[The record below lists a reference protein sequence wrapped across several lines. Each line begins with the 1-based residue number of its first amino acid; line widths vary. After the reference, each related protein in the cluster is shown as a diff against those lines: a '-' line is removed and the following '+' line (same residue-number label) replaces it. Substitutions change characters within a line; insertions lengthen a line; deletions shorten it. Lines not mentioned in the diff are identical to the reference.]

1 MCVLYVT
8 FLIFL
13 IKKQRKQEEYEV
25 ADLDFTDLSQAVKP
39 RWEKQ
44 MIWESA
50 RSEVLHFVS
59 CLRQELRR

>member
-1 MCVLYVT
+1 MCVFYVT

-39 RWEKQ
+39 RWEKR
-44 MIWESA
+44 MI
-50 RSEVLHFVS
+50 
-59 CLRQELRR
+59 